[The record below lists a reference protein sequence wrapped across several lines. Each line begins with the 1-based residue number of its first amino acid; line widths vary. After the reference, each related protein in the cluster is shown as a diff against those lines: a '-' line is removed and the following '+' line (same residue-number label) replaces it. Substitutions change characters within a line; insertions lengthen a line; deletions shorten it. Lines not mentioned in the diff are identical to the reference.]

1 MQKIKTGVFSRSFS
15 VAKLALGSGAQVG
28 MAYLSSKI
36 SQSTLD
42 PLKLKAIFE
51 SEAIRYVKE
60 FDQLKGAIM
69 KIGQMISLYEGILPK
84 EIVELFKKLRTD
96 SEPLAWKEMEK
107 VIKRN
112 LSKQGQEE
120 LDIDQTPIAA
130 ASIGQV
136 YLATRKTDGRKICL
150 KVQYPQI
157 AKAVDSDIAALRKL
171 LSIFRLIPQH
181 EGFDQVIEEIK
192 ICLKAEMDYT
202 KELAMMEMMR
212 SLVGAD
218 PCFVVPE
225 TFAEYSSKR
234 ILASAYYPGYMFDSA
249 EVRKISAAR
258 RQRLAGHIA
267 QLFLKEIFDWR
278 LFQSDPHFGNY
289 IVQLDPKGQDD
300 KIVLIDFGATMKL
313 SDNVV
318 SGLHSMIVPFLTND
332 TKGCISGLERIEA
345 LYPQD
350 NPELKE
356 RYAAVILLNREIMRQ
371 KPTKSSTFLYDK
383 NGYYKWENTDIIDRS
398 KEVVYR
404 LSFDL
409 GLRPPPRDFLFLGR
423 KGIGVFMMMRA
434 LSARIDVSE
443 ILARHLPEDQRN
455 MGGMS

>member
-1 MQKIKTGVFSRSFS
+1 MIFTPFFEEVRTLQKIKTGVFSRSFS

-157 AKAVDSDIAALRKL
+157 AKAVDSDIAETPVHF
-171 LSIFRLIPQH
+171 S
-181 EGFDQVIEEIK
+181 
-192 ICLKAEMDYT
+192 
-202 KELAMMEMMR
+202 
-212 SLVGAD
+212 AD
-218 PCFVVPE
+218 SP
-225 TFAEYSSKR
+225 A
-234 ILASAYYPGYMFDSA
+234 
-249 EVRKISAAR
+249 
-258 RQRLAGHIA
+258 
-267 QLFLKEIFDWR
+267 
-278 LFQSDPHFGNY
+278 
-289 IVQLDPKGQDD
+289 
-300 KIVLIDFGATMKL
+300 
-313 SDNVV
+313 
-318 SGLHSMIVPFLTND
+318 
-332 TKGCISGLERIEA
+332 
-345 LYPQD
+345 
-350 NPELKE
+350 
-356 RYAAVILLNREIMRQ
+356 
-371 KPTKSSTFLYDK
+371 
-383 NGYYKWENTDIIDRS
+383 
-398 KEVVYR
+398 
-404 LSFDL
+404 
-409 GLRPPPRDFLFLGR
+409 
-423 KGIGVFMMMRA
+423 
-434 LSARIDVSE
+434 
-443 ILARHLPEDQRN
+443 
-455 MGGMS
+455 